1 MANPDRKL
9 SRLTAVAALL
19 LARTAG
25 ADVLPDDRADL
36 FYSKYNGGGMDI
48 TGKSVAVRKKVSEQL
63 SFEGDYFVDTVSGA
77 SVDVLT
83 SASTIHDQRKQK
95 TLTANYIRDKTEY
108 TASYTNSVEDDY
120 ISNTSHFGLSQDMFG
135 DLTTV
140 TLGFTSSRNKVGEHG
155 AAGTTWLGHAYT
167 LSYQAGVSQILTK
180 NLITGLSFEVDTDQG
195 YLANPYRS
203 IRFLDS
209 APGNTKGYGLGAQI
223 YPNTHTSD
231 AVALRARYYL
241 PYRAAISGT
250 YRFYSDTWG
259 VRANTFQLGY
269 TQPVR
274 NRWIFEGRVR
284 YYKQGHASFYSD
296 LFPFAG
302 SQNFM
307 ARDKELAASTNLMLD
322 VKATYA
328 FLPNGWKIFKRG
340 TVTADVSR
348 ITYRYSDFRNIK
360 NYGLPA
366 YAPGSE
372 PLYHFNATVIQIYM
386 SMFF

>member
-1 MANPDRKL
+1 MANPDKKL

-19 LARTAG
+19 LARTAA

-83 SASTIHDQRKQK
+83 SASAIHDQRTQK
-95 TLTANYIRDKTEY
+95 GITANYIRDKTEY

-140 TLGFTSSRNKVGEHG
+140 TLGFTSSRNRVGEH
-155 AAGTTWLGHAYT
+155 ASTGTTWLGHAYS

-180 NLITGLSFEVDTDQG
+180 SLIAGLSFEVDTDQG

-203 IRFLDS
+203 IRYVDNTPS
-209 APGNTKGYGLGAQI
+209 NTKGYGLGPQI
-223 YPNTHTSD
+223 YPSTHTSN
-231 AVALRARYYL
+231 AVALRAKYYL
-241 PYRAAISGT
+241 PYRAAISGS
-250 YRFYSDTWG
+250 YRFFSDTWG

-269 TQPVR
+269 TQPYR

-302 SQNFM
+302 SQNF
-307 ARDKELAASTNLMLD
+307 R
-322 VKATYA
+322 
-328 FLPNGWKIFKRG
+328 RG
-340 TVTADVSR
+340 TRSSPRRRT
-348 ITYRYSDFRNIK
+348 
-360 NYGLPA
+360 
-366 YAPGSE
+366 
-372 PLYHFNATVIQIYM
+372 
-386 SMFF
+386 